1 MTMDTL
7 PPDQIVATMIQS
19 HVVARCVPV
28 VAEAGDDEEILY
40 AEVDPA
46 AVREWR
52 QAFPALT
59 DRRL

>member
-1 MTMDTL
+1 
-7 PPDQIVATMIQS
+7 V
-19 HVVARCVPV
+19 V
-28 VAEAGDDEEILY
+28 VAEAAEAEEILY

-52 QAFPALT
+52 MSFPALT